1 MQQPPKTYF
10 ITGIGTGVGKT
21 VAAAIVVKALGA
33 DYWKPVQCGDL
44 DRTDTMKVQRL
55 TGCAVHLEA
64 YRLELPMSPHAA
76 GEAEGVRIDLAQLR
90 LPHSERPLLVEGAGG
105 ILVPLNDSHTM
116 LDLMQQLNIPVIVVS
131 RHCLGSINHT
141 LMTLEVLK
149 QRGITVA
156 GIIFNGDEL
165 SSSESIIAQLSG
177 AKVLG
182 RVPVLDEVSP
192 ASVSMVA
199 DSLRE
204 RLLQAL

>member
-1 MQQPPKTYF
+1 MTRTYF
-10 ITGIGTGVGKT
+10 ITGIGTDVGKT
-21 VAAAIVVKALGA
+21 VVSAIVVKALGA

-44 DRTDTMKVQRL
+44 DQSDSMKVQRL
-55 TGCAVHLEA
+55 TGCAVHPEA

-76 GEAEGVRIDLAQLR
+76 AEAEGVVIALGQLR
-90 LPHSERPLLVEGAGG
+90 LPGSERPLLVEGAGG
-105 ILVPLNDSHTM
+105 ILVPLNDRHTM

-131 RHCLGSINHT
+131 RHYLGSINHT

-149 QRGITVA
+149 QRRIPIA
-156 GIIFNGDEL
+156 GVIFNGDEQTA
-165 SSSESIIAQLSG
+165 SESIIVKLSG
-177 AKVLG
+177 VKVLG
-182 RVPVLDEVSP
+182 RIPVLDEVSP

>member
-1 MQQPPKTYF
+1 MPKTYF
-10 ITGIGTGVGKT
+10 ITGIGTDVGKT
-21 VAAAIVVKALGA
+21 VVSAIVVKAMGA

-44 DRTDTMKVQRL
+44 DNTDSMKAQRL
-55 TGCAVHLEA
+55 TGCVVHPEA

-76 GEAEGVRIDLAQLR
+76 AEAEGVQIDLGQIR
-90 LPHSERPLLVEGAGG
+90 LPSSERPLLVEGAGG
-105 ILVPLNDSHTM
+105 ILVPLNDRHTM

-131 RHCLGSINHT
+131 RHYLGSINHT

-149 QRGITVA
+149 QRGIEIA
-156 GIIFNGDEL
+156 GVIFNGDEQAT
-165 SSSESIIAQLSG
+165 SESIIAQLSG

-182 RVPVLDEVSP
+182 RIPVLDEVSP

>member
-1 MQQPPKTYF
+1 MPNTYF
-10 ITGIGTGVGKT
+10 ITGIGTDVGKT
-21 VAAAIVVKALGA
+21 VVSAIVVKALGA

-44 DRTDTMKVQRL
+44 DNTDSMKVQSL
-55 TGCAVHLEA
+55 TGCAVHPEA

-76 GEAEGVRIDLAQLR
+76 AEAEGVGIDLGQIR

-105 ILVPLNDSHTM
+105 IFVPLNDRHTM

-131 RHCLGSINHT
+131 RHYLGSINHT

-149 QRGITVA
+149 QHGIQIA
-156 GIIFNGDEL
+156 GVLFNGDAQAT
-165 SSSESIIAQLSG
+165 SESIITKLSSV
-177 AKVLG
+177 KVLG
-182 RVPVLDEVSP
+182 RIPVLDEVNP

-199 DSLRE
+199 DSLHK